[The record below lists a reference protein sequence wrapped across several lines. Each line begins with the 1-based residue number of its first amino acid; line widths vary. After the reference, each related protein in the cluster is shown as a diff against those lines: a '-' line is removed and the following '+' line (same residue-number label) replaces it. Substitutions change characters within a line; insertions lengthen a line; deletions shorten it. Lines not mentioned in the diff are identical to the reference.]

1 LNPHDHPIPK
11 KRIFLRKWLRWSIH
25 LFSALHFLLISAIL
39 SGALIL
45 YVAFRPDGLALINV
59 YLLEPLGVHYKASK
73 GSLSEGFTLYEVQTQ
88 KLEAKSLTLQYSL
101 TQILKGKHTVDS
113 IRIDGLRIHT
123 DDFLSGSS
131 TPWPFPVFTLK
142 KVDLTN
148 LQIISAY
155 PITLN
160 IHGENGSYDGKF
172 LNFSSIRATGQ
183 SLYADAALEGV
194 LKNNAIQGSGLLYPN
209 AKALEP
215 YSGKFTDLPHSLRVS
230 IHELSDKRADLS
242 TLIDALNLK
251 QDPITYAEGI
261 KLHFDYRYA
270 NDYLESTIDY
280 LLHRNNDTM
289 HTHQQLRYR
298 FDGTTTTLFDGEIT
312 SSHPLPAHRLHG
324 EITDAPEGIKGN
336 LTIAGGA
343 IAFAS
348 GDYDRFVYK
357 VHSAH
362 DSLIFLPFLPEVLQ
376 KSPLQLEAH
385 GEYTLSASRLEGSAH
400 LEHNHAIADG
410 KFIIQEN
417 FRDIDGNLTLL
428 PDAPTWKNWG
438 HKPPEHFAF
447 SLRQQGGRNAIQLSG
462 DALALSLNG
471 DDTFMEGS
479 GNYLGNYFDLKASVI
494 KEKYDLWIDA
504 FTPSLFASISKI
516 TPLELHEKEYYDA
529 EVRSKTHLSFDKI
542 LKIDSQIVVPW
553 YAAVMDSKRS
563 FSGTDG
569 HLNLAYNEGNITISS
584 YRFDVADHTVET
596 QKLSKLHL
604 GTSGELIADEIWI
617 YDTLLL
623 TGVVHMED
631 LRTSLRLQSE
641 RFNYKGPEGEA
652 HMAADITFE
661 RDQNASQTLVG
672 ELTLLDGAIT
682 NLPIQQL
689 KVMDE
694 DIIIIQDVRP
704 PTTTKLAINLHIV
717 SRRPLHYRTKEL
729 DVSFIPDITVWKDP
743 LGPVELLGMVTI
755 PSGTATT
762 GGKLFEIK
770 PSEIYFGG
778 GVPLNPY
785 LNLTIG
791 HEVDYKKIFIYVTHT
806 LDSPIFLFNSDP
818 VMSQNDIM
826 SYILFGGP
834 ANTSTASNSTANRT
848 GDTSTQTIRADA
860 TNFMLGAGIKGLISG
875 ATKIQIDT
883 MNILTTQT
891 GGMGIEVGARL
902 NKDLRILYK
911 NDAVSSVLI
920 QYTLNRWLRLD
931 ADVHELGQG
940 IKAVYIKDFGDF
952 FPHNHELPSP
962 KKP

>member
-1 LNPHDHPIPK
+1 MNPHVPPLPE
-11 KRIFLRKWLRWSIH
+11 KRMASRKWLRWIIH
-25 LFSALHFLLISAIL
+25 LFVALHFLLISAIL
-39 SGALIL
+39 IGALLLYIL
-45 YVAFRPDGLALINV
+45 FRSDGLAIINA
-59 YLLEPLGVHYKASK
+59 YLLEPLGVHYKTAK
-73 GSLSEGFTLYEVQTQ
+73 GSLLDGFTLYELKTQ
-88 KLEAKSLTLQYSL
+88 KLEAKAVSFQYSL
-101 TQILKGKHTVDS
+101 TQILQGEQSVDS

-123 DDFLSGSS
+123 EDFISDSS
-131 TPWPFPVFTLK
+131 APWPFPVFALK

-160 IHGENGSYDGKF
+160 IHAENGTYDGKS
-172 LNFSSIRATGQ
+172 LNFSSIHATGQ

-194 LKNNAIQGSGLLYPN
+194 VKDNAIQGSGLLYPN

-215 YSGKFTDLPHSLRVS
+215 YSGKFTDLPPSLRVT

-242 TLIDALNLK
+242 TRLDALFLK
-251 QDPITYAEGI
+251 QDPLTHATGI
-261 KLHFDYRYA
+261 QLHFDYRYL
-270 NDYLESTIDY
+270 NDYFDSSIDY
-280 LLHRNNDTM
+280 LLRRNNDTM
-289 HTHQQLRYR
+289 DTRQQLRYR
-298 FDGTTTTLFDGEIT
+298 FDGTTITLFEGAIT
-312 SSHPLPAHRLHG
+312 SSHPLPSHLLYG

-336 LTIAGGA
+336 LTIDGGA

-357 VHSAH
+357 LHSAH
-362 DSLIFLPFLPEVLQ
+362 DSLTFLPFLPEVLQ

-385 GEYTLSASRLEGSAH
+385 GEYTLSSSQLKGSAH
-400 LEHNHAIADG
+400 LEHNHGIADG
-410 KFIIQEN
+410 RFIIQEN

-447 SLRQQGGRNAIQLSG
+447 SLRQEGGHNAVQFSG

-471 DDTFMEGS
+471 DDKFMEGS
-479 GNYLGNYFDLKASVI
+479 GNYLGNYFDLKASVQH
-494 KEKYDLWIDA
+494 EKYDLWIDA

-529 EVRSKTHLSFDKI
+529 EVRSKTHLSFDKT
-542 LKIDSQIVVPW
+542 LKIDSEIDVPW

-563 FSGTDG
+563 FSGTEG
-569 HLNLAYNEGNITISS
+569 HLNLAYSEGNITISS
-584 YRFDVADHTVET
+584 YRFDVADHTIET

-604 GTSGELIADEIWI
+604 GNSGELVADEIWI

-623 TGVVHMED
+623 SGVVHLED
-631 LRTSLRLQSE
+631 LRTSLRLRSD
-641 RFNYKGPEGEA
+641 RFSYKGPEGEA
-652 HMAADITFE
+652 HVAADVTFE
-661 RDQNASQTLVG
+661 RDSDANQTLFG
-672 ELTLLDGAIT
+672 EVTLLDGAIT

-694 DIIIIQDVRP
+694 DVIIIQDVRP
-704 PTTTKLAINLHIV
+704 PTTTKLAVNLHVI
-717 SRRPLHYRTKEL
+717 SRRPLRYRTKEL
-729 DVSFIPDITVWKDP
+729 DVTFVPDVTVWKDP
-743 LGPVELLGMVTI
+743 LGPVELLGMVTL

-785 LNLTIG
+785 LNLTID
-791 HEVDYKKIFIYVTHT
+791 HEVDYKKIYIYITHT

-834 ANTSTASNSTANRT
+834 ANTGTSTVNTSNRT

-860 TNFMLGAGIKGLISG
+860 TNFMLGAGIKGLING

-902 NKDLRILYK
+902 NKDLRVLYK
-911 NDAVSSVLI
+911 NDTVSSVLI

-952 FPHNHELPSP
+952 LPHNHEMPAT